1 MQVGLTGWA
10 DARHSK
16 WLVQE
21 WDNVHL
27 QRLRFTSVPQFSL
40 PGLKLKVGKNT
51 AQKYIKKTRLR
62 NMPRIVLLGGGKSS
76 LGPWSWSYWWF
87 QGKRWNK
94 ILHPSTCG
102 RLKYNSYKANL
113 GAIIDTPG
121 MRDLENA
128 ERNSFSSLFY
138 FWLAM
143 ASIQE
148 FKRVLSA
155 LDLTQQSIEWISE
168 INALCPEWKD
178 IPITSAHSLSVSWLG
193 LSLVLST
200 HNLWGTSATARRINH
215 GSPTIWTMT
224 LSNWKGYSHTV

>member
-1 MQVGLTGWA
+1 
-10 DARHSK
+10 
-16 WLVQE
+16 
-21 WDNVHL
+21 
-27 QRLRFTSVPQFSL
+27 
-40 PGLKLKVGKNT
+40 
-51 AQKYIKKTRLR
+51 
-62 NMPRIVLLGGGKSS
+62 MPRIVLLGGGKSS

-193 LSLVLST
+193 LSLVLSV
-200 HNLWGTSATARRINH
+200 HNLWGTSIKAATTSSAGDKKETEELLLKMHQSSDSWFR
-215 GSPTIWTMT
+215 PWTNLVAET
-224 LSNWKGYSHTV
+224 WKRWKGISTTRRRKQENC